1 VNKEHLDSTVH
12 KGLRELRE
20 YQDLPVHK
28 ELRGKPEQA
37 NKEHLD
43 STEHKEHKEQRVFL
57 DKIGKKGILLK
68 DSGRMFSTS
77 KCWITYEEVVD
88 DKSRS
93 SSLHKEE
100 SPRT

>member
-1 VNKEHLDSTVH
+1 MADFDIEAEDSAESIE
-12 KGLRELRE
+12 K
-20 YQDLPVHK
+20 
-28 ELRGKPEQA
+28 A
-37 NKEHLD
+37 I
-43 STEHKEHKEQRVFL
+43 L
-57 DKIGKKGILLK
+57 DKIGQNGVLLK
-68 DSGRMFSTS
+68 DSNRVFSTS

>member
-1 VNKEHLDSTVH
+1 MADFNIEAEDSAESIE
-12 KGLRELRE
+12 R
-20 YQDLPVHK
+20 
-28 ELRGKPEQA
+28 A
-37 NKEHLD
+37 I
-43 STEHKEHKEQRVFL
+43 L

>member
-1 VNKEHLDSTVH
+1 MTKMFQVKIRAYGHMANFNIEAEDSA
-12 KGLRELRE
+12 ESI
-20 YQDLPVHK
+20 
-28 ELRGKPEQA
+28 EQA
-37 NKEHLD
+37 I
-43 STEHKEHKEQRVFL
+43 L

-68 DSGRMFSTS
+68 DSMRSFAKD

-100 SPRT
+100 STRT

>member
-1 VNKEHLDSTVH
+1 MTKMFQVKIRAYGHMADFNIEAEDSAESIE
-12 KGLRELRE
+12 K
-20 YQDLPVHK
+20 
-28 ELRGKPEQA
+28 A
-37 NKEHLD
+37 I
-43 STEHKEHKEQRVFL
+43 L
-57 DKIGKKGILLK
+57 DKVGQNGVLLK
-68 DSGRMFSTS
+68 DSNRVFSTS

>member
-1 VNKEHLDSTVH
+1 MTKLFQVKLRAYGHMADFNIEAEDSAESI
-12 KGLRELRE
+12 EL
-20 YQDLPVHK
+20 
-28 ELRGKPEQA
+28 A
-37 NKEHLD
+37 I
-43 STEHKEHKEQRVFL
+43 L

-68 DSGRMFSTS
+68 DSMRSFGKD
-77 KCWITYEEVVD
+77 KCWITYEEIVD

>member
-1 VNKEHLDSTVH
+1 MTKLFQVKIRAYGHMANFNIESEDSA
-12 KGLRELRE
+12 ESI
-20 YQDLPVHK
+20 
-28 ELRGKPEQA
+28 EQA
-37 NKEHLD
+37 I
-43 STEHKEHKEQRVFL
+43 L

-68 DSGRMFSTS
+68 DSMRSFSKD

-100 SPRT
+100 SIRT

>member
-1 VNKEHLDSTVH
+1 MTKMFQVKIRAYGHMANFDIEAEDSAESI
-12 KGLRELRE
+12 EL
-20 YQDLPVHK
+20 
-28 ELRGKPEQA
+28 A
-37 NKEHLD
+37 I
-43 STEHKEHKEQRVFL
+43 L

-68 DSGRMFSTS
+68 DSMRSFTKD